1 MYCYS
6 PPPPL
11 PSLTS
16 RWSVHFSAC
25 AGIRDCLPPPWNAC
39 NGCSEM
45 CCYWNAVWRLP
56 KSVFPYTYW
65 KVHQKKWSIKST
77 EECMWF
83 DLDVSNSSPRVPK
96 SWHKLACYSDCISCH
111 RAGEEKLIHND
122 NWWGGSGASLGKQRA
137 LVRGC
142 LCSTV
147 VWDMRQTV
155 LYRLVKNLWGDGW
168 WFPSGEL
175 AIEGTKNMEQEQ
187 STCSYCLPCDPAC
200 YLINTTLIDSP
211 CQFIPRAP
219 DIQW

>member
-1 MYCYS
+1 MSPSLLDPLHPLLPGNNPSTGGRVHPKGQCLSKVTWRIKRRVISNSACICAPSMYCYS

-111 RAGEEKLIHND
+111 RAGEEK
-122 NWWGGSGASLGKQRA
+122 
-137 LVRGC
+137 
-142 LCSTV
+142 
-147 VWDMRQTV
+147 
-155 LYRLVKNLWGDGW
+155 
-168 WFPSGEL
+168 
-175 AIEGTKNMEQEQ
+175 
-187 STCSYCLPCDPAC
+187 
-200 YLINTTLIDSP
+200 
-211 CQFIPRAP
+211 
-219 DIQW
+219 